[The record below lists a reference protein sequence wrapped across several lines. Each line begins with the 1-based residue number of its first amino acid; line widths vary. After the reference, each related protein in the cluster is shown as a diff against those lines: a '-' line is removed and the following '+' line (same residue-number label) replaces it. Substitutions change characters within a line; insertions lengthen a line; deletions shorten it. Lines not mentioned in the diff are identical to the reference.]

1 MKKSITVSSNQ
12 IKSKSKFLKYPS
24 HQISSNN
31 INKQKNSSISLLTS
45 PSNPSKN
52 LKSERVL
59 SPSNQIKEK
68 TVNNKQKYKSIQIL
82 SPNNNKK
89 VKLDLELKKSLFD
102 KKRESF
108 AGNKVIK
115 NSKVIQTEPL
125 LTYNNNNKN
134 EISPNKKYSLN
145 KKIMISESKKNNE
158 QFDDNDISEINKDTD
173 RFSELDKDTLNT
185 FRINQKDEILNKGI
199 NLNEKNNKKEEFK
212 LNDSIS
218 MDDEEKKNLE
228 KQTNLIKNLLRS
240 KNYQNFVRKILNP
253 ENIFINDNGKIIK
266 FNLFNEDLYNYEFL
280 DVYFKHHIPFI
291 IMRPRLDIIKRKR
304 TERLKQIQENTLE
317 EISKTSRENE
327 SQQYSSISRTQS
339 INESSLN
346 INSNINS
353 NSNRNYSMQITQ
365 VRGSLVLTKMP
376 QKTEENTRNKIL
388 NIAFNRAKDAAR
400 VIRRLEYSYGMRTNI
415 ILMKQVYQKN
425 ARVIQDWWKNILF
438 FKKNGK
444 EVLKLQA
451 FIRGTMIRKAFKEA
465 KNTYFHQL
473 PFLKEVDKVITR
485 RLMKIYF
492 DKMIEKF
499 GLLKLLNE
507 TMPYLNKIK
516 FALERFRNKMAFM
529 RKYHMFYTPKKNKCC
544 YTKEIFDWD
553 MKLKLYK
560 TQACIKF
567 FLMHHN
573 ERIIKE
579 QFSNRY
585 NPKLFYML
593 KYGKNKDKLKK
604 KLKNFRHACLKFKEL
619 KLKATLPGNIS
630 NKFLFF
636 RYLLRKK
643 IFKDFLNYYNDSLHN
658 KDPIYQQK
666 LKTKILLNR
675 LDKKKNFNAL
685 KKAFTNWN
693 IKANY
698 LKEYYKILQLDK
710 LYIVE
715 TIFRYQKKYREKI
728 FMLLLRSIQTEQKNK
743 QMKGA
748 LNMYNIYNRANGEDH
763 DNNMIKRALQIWK
776 KNAMKIKIEN
786 AANVINSNSKIFL
799 RKLYNN
805 KLQKLKAC
813 FDIRNKIFKE
823 KIKLWK
829 FNAQKLNRHFNN
841 FRNKIKAVIKTKEK
855 LTCLKKNFNSLL
867 NRKKEYLRKYFNRFK
882 TNTGVRK
889 LVLINVQLCFFDENK
904 EIISRDK
911 YSIMEYVRNT
921 NYVDVDKIKKN
932 IILKK
937 NFDFWKTEKKVREL
951 KRLCG
956 KRINDLC
963 TRAFYLEKLK
973 FLHWHKIVQQ
983 QKFEKASRLIQKNY
997 HIYVKNKKKNKD
1009 NRMNNNHEKEYNNI
1023 NNEISEE
1030 NNINN
1035 INNEISEENNIN
1047 NINSEDNYNNF
1058 SDNENEKIN
1067 KEDNIEENSEK

>member
-1 MKKSITVSSNQ
+1 MKKSITASSNQ

-115 NSKVIQTEPL
+115 NSKDIQTEPL

-280 DVYFKHHIPFI
+280 DVYYKHHIPFI

-560 TQACIKF
+560 AQACVKF

-666 LKTKILLNR
+666 LKTKI
-675 LDKKKNFNAL
+675 AHL
-685 KKAFTNWN
+685 KT
-693 IKANY
+693 
-698 LKEYYKILQLDK
+698 
-710 LYIVE
+710 
-715 TIFRYQKKYREKI
+715 
-728 FMLLLRSIQTEQKNK
+728 
-743 QMKGA
+743 
-748 LNMYNIYNRANGEDH
+748 
-763 DNNMIKRALQIWK
+763 
-776 KNAMKIKIEN
+776 
-786 AANVINSNSKIFL
+786 
-799 RKLYNN
+799 
-805 KLQKLKAC
+805 
-813 FDIRNKIFKE
+813 
-823 KIKLWK
+823 
-829 FNAQKLNRHFNN
+829 
-841 FRNKIKAVIKTKEK
+841 
-855 LTCLKKNFNSLL
+855 
-867 NRKKEYLRKYFNRFK
+867 
-882 TNTGVRK
+882 
-889 LVLINVQLCFFDENK
+889 
-904 EIISRDK
+904 
-911 YSIMEYVRNT
+911 
-921 NYVDVDKIKKN
+921 
-932 IILKK
+932 
-937 NFDFWKTEKKVREL
+937 
-951 KRLCG
+951 
-956 KRINDLC
+956 
-963 TRAFYLEKLK
+963 
-973 FLHWHKIVQQ
+973 
-983 QKFEKASRLIQKNY
+983 
-997 HIYVKNKKKNKD
+997 
-1009 NRMNNNHEKEYNNI
+1009 
-1023 NNEISEE
+1023 
-1030 NNINN
+1030 
-1035 INNEISEENNIN
+1035 
-1047 NINSEDNYNNF
+1047 
-1058 SDNENEKIN
+1058 
-1067 KEDNIEENSEK
+1067 